1 MWIYGYCDWSYIS
14 VLYVDMR
21 KTEKSLEDELY
32 YCGLA
37 ALVFIIAGSIFL
49 YVASAKEIKL
59 PPCIFNVVTGLY
71 CPGCGGTR
79 AVRAL
84 IHGHLLRAVW
94 YHPFVVYGVAVYV
107 IFMVSHTI
115 RKFINHNVKGMKYRN
130 VYIYIWLAILILNFI
145 IRNILL
151 IKFGITLD

>member
-1 MWIYGYCDWSYIS
+1 MKKS
-14 VLYVDMR
+14 
-21 KTEKSLEDELY
+21 EKSLEDELY
-32 YCGLA
+32 FYGLIA
-37 ALVFIIAGSIFL
+37 FVFIVLGGILL
-49 YVASAKEIKL
+49 YVTEARVIKF
-59 PPCIFNVVTGLY
+59 PPCVFNTVTGLY

-84 IHGHLLRAVW
+84 LHGHLIKSVW
-94 YHPFVVYGVAVYV
+94 YHPFVAYGVAVYAV
-107 IFMVSHTI
+107 FMVSHTI

-151 IKFGITLD
+151 IKFGIALD